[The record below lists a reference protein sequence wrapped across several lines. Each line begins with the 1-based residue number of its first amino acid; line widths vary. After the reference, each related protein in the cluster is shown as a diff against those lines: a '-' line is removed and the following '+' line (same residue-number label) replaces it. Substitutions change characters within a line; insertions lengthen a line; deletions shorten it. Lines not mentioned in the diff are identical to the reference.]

1 MARWNDM
8 NQMQHARLQ
17 PEVNSFTF
25 QSSSVSYGGANG
37 AFYTTSATRR
47 SGTDGVSVTYCWI
60 NYFHIYLIWPLC
72 SHSYAFYLYNVV
84 VI

>member
-8 NQMQHARLQ
+8 NQMQHVRFQ

-37 AFYTTSATRR
+37 AFYTTSRTRR
-47 SGTDGVSVTYCWI
+47 SGTDGVSF
-60 NYFHIYLIWPLC
+60 NLLLDKLHPQFHTYLI
-72 SHSYAFYLYNVV
+72 
-84 VI
+84 

>member
-8 NQMQHARLQ
+8 NQMQHVRFQ

-37 AFYTTSATRR
+37 AFYTTSRTRR
-47 SGTDGVSVTYCWI
+47 SGTDGVSLTYCWI
-60 NYFHIYLIWPLC
+60 NYIHSSTHISFDHCVLIHLLFT
-72 SHSYAFYLYNVV
+72 S
-84 VI
+84 II